1 MIFLKKNDTYFF
13 EKITLFQIIRKIN
26 KKMTSDP
33 SSSKYIK
40 ICVQKN
46 YFNKNLDDLMNID
59 NNEKKEELVLYCR
72 SSMSKD
78 RYEKHIKSY
87 EEISY
92 DKSNTKII
100 YIPVPEDFR
109 DAENERFVSLRENHP
124 YFGEDY
130 LNNGIYKYKNDVH
143 SLSNPWPI

>member
-1 MIFLKKNDTYFF
+1 
-13 EKITLFQIIRKIN
+13 
-26 KKMTSDP
+26 MTSAP

-40 ICVQKN
+40 ICVQQN
-46 YFNKNLDDLMNID
+46 YFNKNFIDLMNID

-109 DAENERFVSLRENHP
+109 DAENERFKLLRENHP

-130 LNNGIYKYKNDVH
+130 LNNGIYKYKNDDH
-143 SLSNPWPI
+143 SLSNAWPI